1 LLRLYDPVV
10 VEQSREY
17 VLLAQAAQLVALSG
31 LLFAVLP
38 LRVEL
43 VVGLH
48 QLQLDVVVNRVQRVH
63 LSG

>member
-1 LLRLYDPVV
+1 VV